1 MLKSSFNFNR
11 FPLDLNSPT
20 RSEGGLFP
28 SLKSQA
34 KKSEYENATDDER
47 KRDEVTEAEVDVRRE
62 QEQVR
67 QILASAAALQAE
79 TSQSEWSEDDDD
91 LSDDSNEEEE
101 DGQDQDCQGP
111 LLGPNHTSGNGRK
124 LCHNRRRK
132 FHFGLASDVESTGY
146 TTDDAGMENLSV
158 FNDAGLTDA
167 EGFFFYFL
175 NCKNLL

>member
-1 MLKSSFNFNR
+1 M
-11 FPLDLNSPT
+11 DLNSPT
-20 RSEGGLFP
+20 RSDGGLFP
-28 SLKSQA
+28 SLKSTA

-47 KRDEVTEAEVDVRRE
+47 KRDEVAEAVAVDVRRE

-91 LSDDSNEEEE
+91 LSDESNE

-111 LLGPNHTSGNGRK
+111 LLGGTNHSSSNGRK
-124 LCHNRRRK
+124 LYNNRRRK
-132 FHFGLASDVESTGY
+132 FHFGLTSDVESTGY
-146 TTDDAGMENLSV
+146 TTDDAGLENLSV

-167 EGFFFYFL
+167 EGSLPSFFSP
-175 NCKNLL
+175 